1 MKGGDIMKKQL
12 QVLEYAIKMEI
23 EGYDFYKNL
32 ATKAKKQRT
41 KDMFSGLAEMELE
54 HYELLMKQKEILTSG
69 KSFEQVDIK
78 SMRKQNMF
86 AERLETEI
94 GDRETGLGDISIIR
108 MAYLIEN
115 DLADFYKKAA
125 ENTQDAAGKKMYE
138 DLADWEE
145 EHRQTLYNEFQSYT
159 QENWFD
165 MGFSPF

>member
-108 MAYLIEN
+108 MAYLIE
-115 DLADFYKKAA
+115 
-125 ENTQDAAGKKMYE
+125 
-138 DLADWEE
+138 
-145 EHRQTLYNEFQSYT
+145 
-159 QENWFD
+159 
-165 MGFSPF
+165 